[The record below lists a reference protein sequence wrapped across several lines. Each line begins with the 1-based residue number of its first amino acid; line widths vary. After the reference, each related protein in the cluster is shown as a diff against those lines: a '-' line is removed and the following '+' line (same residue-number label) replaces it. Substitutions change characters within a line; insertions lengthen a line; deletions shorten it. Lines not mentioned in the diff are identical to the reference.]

1 VVTEKLTMTNLH
13 IVLMTTG
20 MVNVTCLL
28 VSDVF
33 LIKKEVD
40 LSVLTSQNAVH

>member
-13 IVLMTTG
+13 VLLIRTG
-20 MVNVTCLL
+20 MMNVTYLL

-33 LIKKEVD
+33 LIRQEVD
-40 LSVLTSQNAVH
+40 LSVLTSQNAVR